1 MMHSKLKILCFVTIS
16 LMLLFAPS
24 LLNIFPDGNVYAM
37 GFLGSKGGGDQSS
50 SPRIAHSSPGSDT
63 QTNLTGGTE
72 SGQPSAPPA
81 PVPEPATLL
90 LFGAGAV
97 GMAAFRKRF
106 RKKQ

>member
-1 MMHSKLKILCFVTIS
+1 MAYLKLKILCCLAIS

-24 LLNIFPDGNVYAM
+24 LLNIVPDGKTYAM

-50 SPRIAHSSPGSDT
+50 GPHVAFSSNGGSET
-63 QTNLTGGTE
+63 KTNLTGGTE
-72 SGQPSAPPA
+72 SGQQNDPPA

-97 GMAAFRKRF
+97 GLAAFRKKF
-106 RKKQ
+106 KKK

>member
-1 MMHSKLKILCFVTIS
+1 MMHSKLKILCFITIS

-24 LLNIFPDGNVYAM
+24 LLNISPDGNAYAM
-37 GFLGSKGGGDQSS
+37 GILGSSGGGHGSS
-50 SPRIAHSSPGSDT
+50 GPNVALSNGGSDT
-63 QTNLTGGTE
+63 ETNHNGELE
-72 SGQPSAPPA
+72 SNPVEGSPA

-97 GMAAFRKRF
+97 GMAAFRKKF